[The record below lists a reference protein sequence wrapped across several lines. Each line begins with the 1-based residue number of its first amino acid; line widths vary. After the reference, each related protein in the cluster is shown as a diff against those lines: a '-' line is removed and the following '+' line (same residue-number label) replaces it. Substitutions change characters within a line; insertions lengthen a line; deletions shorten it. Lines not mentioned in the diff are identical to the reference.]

1 VARVATMVSAM
12 TAGTRPDPAALD
24 QRRAPYF
31 EALHEYASVPRA
43 VFHTPGH
50 IQGRGS
56 HRLLA
61 EVFGPSTLELDLC
74 TGLGALDGVPDSAL
88 DQAEELA
95 AAAYGADRSWFLVNG
110 STSGNQIMVISVCH
124 PGDVILTSR
133 NTHKAIVSALIL
145 AGARPVYLPPELDPA
160 SHIAHGVTPASVE
173 AGLLAYPEAKGVL
186 IVSPTYYGTC
196 CDVAG
201 IAEVAHRH
209 GVPLLVDEAWGPH
222 LPFHHDLPASAM
234 ALGADAAVT
243 GTHKLIGAVT
253 QASML
258 HVQGPLID
266 QDRVEVVS
274 KLLLST
280 SPSCLFYAALDVAR
294 MQMATE
300 GEILLHGTI
309 ALAEDARSVLSEHPR
324 LSCIDKRLIGSY
336 GVQAVD
342 PTRLCVN
349 VVRTGHTGYEVDRIL
364 FDSYD
369 VSVEMSDFA
378 NVLANITIG
387 HDRESVERLT
397 SALLAIADKLND
409 PAPPKAGFLESGL
422 VHLPEQVFSP
432 TQAFHARQ
440 QRVPLRESVGRVS
453 AELAASYPPGIPV
466 VVPGERLTAELVEYL
481 ALQVE
486 AGCRI
491 VGPRDPALDTI
502 QVVCE

>member
-1 VARVATMVSAM
+1 MP
-12 TAGTRPDPAALD
+12 AGRHPDPAASDLGSD
-24 QRRAPYF
+24 QRQAPYYD
-31 EALHEYASVPRA
+31 ALLAYASVPRA

-50 IQGRGS
+50 IQGKGS
-56 HRLLA
+56 HPLLA
-61 EVFGPSTLELDLC
+61 EVFGPRTLELDLC
-74 TGLGALDGVPDSAL
+74 PGLGSLDGVTESAL
-88 DQAEELA
+88 RHAEDLA
-95 AAAYGADRSWFLVNG
+95 AEAYGADRSWFLVNG

-133 NTHKAIVSALIL
+133 NTHKAIISALIL
-145 AGARPVYLPPELDPA
+145 AGARPVYLPPELDPT
-160 SHIAHGVTPASVE
+160 SHIAHGVTPATVE
-173 AGLLAYPEAKGVL
+173 AGLAACPEAKGVL

-222 LPFHHDLPASAM
+222 LPFHPDLPSHAL

-243 GTHKLIGAVT
+243 GTHKLIGAMT

-258 HVQGPLID
+258 HVRGPLID
-266 QDRVEVVS
+266 KDRIEVVS
-274 KLLLST
+274 KMLLST
-280 SPSCLFYAALDVAR
+280 SPSCLFFASLDVAR

-300 GEILLHGTI
+300 GEALLQETI
-309 ALAEDARSVLSEHPR
+309 VLAEEARSLLGEHPR
-324 LSCIDKRLIGSY
+324 LSCIDKSLIGSY
-336 GVQAVD
+336 GVEAID

-364 FDSYD
+364 FDSFD

-387 HDRESVERLT
+387 HDRQSVERLT
-397 SALLAIADKLND
+397 SSLLTIADKLND
-409 PAPPKAGFLESGL
+409 PAPPVAGFLESGL
-422 VHLPEQVFSP
+422 VHLPAQVLSP
-432 TQAFHARQ
+432 TEAFHARQ
-440 QRVPLRESVGRVS
+440 ERVPLSEAVGRVS

-466 VVPGERLTAELVEYL
+466 VVPGERFTPELVEYL
-481 ALQVE
+481 RLQVE

-491 VGPRDPALDTI
+491 VGPRDPLLDTI